1 MTYKIE
7 IKGPDKD
14 VATEIEDLK
23 ELKKLL
29 EEYTSTDE
37 VKVEKVIKIKMQVIF
52 MEEVF
57 KAIIMFISIPLFVI
71 YAIIEIAIIIK
82 IWFDD

>member
-7 IKGPDKD
+7 IKGDDKD
-14 VATEIEDLK
+14 ISTEIEDLK

-37 VKVEKVIKIKMQVIF
+37 VKVEKVIKIKM
-52 MEEVF
+52 
-57 KAIIMFISIPLFVI
+57 
-71 YAIIEIAIIIK
+71 
-82 IWFDD
+82 

>member
-7 IKGPDKD
+7 IKGDDKETS
-14 VATEIEDLK
+14 TEIEDLK

-37 VKVEKVIKIKMQVIF
+37 VNVEKVIKIK
-52 MEEVF
+52 
-57 KAIIMFISIPLFVI
+57 L
-71 YAIIEIAIIIK
+71 
-82 IWFDD
+82 

>member
-37 VKVEKVIKIKMQVIF
+37 VKVEKVIKIK
-52 MEEVF
+52 
-57 KAIIMFISIPLFVI
+57 L
-71 YAIIEIAIIIK
+71 
-82 IWFDD
+82 

>member
-7 IKGPDKD
+7 IKGNDKE
-14 VATEIEDLK
+14 ATAEIEDLK

-37 VKVEKVIKIKMQVIF
+37 VKAEKVLKIK
-52 MEEVF
+52 
-57 KAIIMFISIPLFVI
+57 L
-71 YAIIEIAIIIK
+71 
-82 IWFDD
+82 

>member
-7 IKGPDKD
+7 IKGNDKETS
-14 VATEIEDLK
+14 TEIEDLK

-37 VKVEKVIKIKMQVIF
+37 VKVEKVLRIKI
-52 MEEVF
+52 
-57 KAIIMFISIPLFVI
+57 
-71 YAIIEIAIIIK
+71 
-82 IWFDD
+82 